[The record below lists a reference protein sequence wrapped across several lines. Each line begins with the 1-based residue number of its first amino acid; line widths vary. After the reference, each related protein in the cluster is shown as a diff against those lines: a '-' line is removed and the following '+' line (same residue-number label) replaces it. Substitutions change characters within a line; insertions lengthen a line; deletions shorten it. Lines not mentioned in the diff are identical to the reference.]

1 MIQCPKCKADLLDD
15 SNYCDQCGEKLMF
28 CPKCGDRQ
36 PRRGKRCTQCGSLL
50 SDSHQQPSQS
60 SPQSTQQPTPAGQGM
75 SMDDIFSQFGD
86 IFGGGNIFG
95 GFAKAQQSSSYK
107 APEQDTTYH
116 SPIFGDYTVKGSQPS
131 QPSQSSTM
139 RPGQQGGTMRPG
151 QQQGGTMRPGQ
162 QAPEPP
168 LKLVMLDNPAKVAV
182 LKNGAIIGRTAGD
195 YVNVFGCCQYVSGTH
210 AKVVQN
216 SDGSWLLSD
225 LGSTNGTKVGTF
237 VFEPNKFYKLKK
249 GMIVEIG
256 LVKFKVE

>member
-15 SNYCDQCGEKLMF
+15 SSYCDQCGEKLMF
-28 CPKCGDRQ
+28 CPKCGDGQ
-36 PRRGKRCTQCGSLL
+36 PRRGKRCTKCGSLL
-50 SDSHQQPSQS
+50 SESRDLSPQPSAQT
-60 SPQSTQQPTPAGQGM
+60 TQQPKSEHIGHAEAQQGM
-75 SMDDIFSQFGD
+75 SMDDMLTQFGD
-86 IFGGGNIFG
+86 IFKNGDFG
-95 GFAKAQQSSSYK
+95 KATRPSSYK
-107 APEQDTTYH
+107 APEHDTTVH
-116 SPIFGDYTVKGSQPS
+116 TIFGDITVKGTN
-131 QPSQSSTM
+131 SQSN
-139 RPGQQGGTMRPG
+139 RPSQGGTMRPG

-162 QAPEPP
+162 TAPEPP
-168 LKLVMLDNPAKVAV
+168 FKLVMVDNPAKVAV
-182 LKNGAIIGRTAGD
+182 LKNGAIIGRTNGD
-195 YVNVFGCCQYVSGTH
+195 YVDVFGRCQYVSGTH